1 MYPLSP
7 HALALGSPVRMNLYE
22 ALLLPQKRARGAVG
36 GGREEGERIRE
47 NYWQGK
53 QRWNKIVRQKSSRR
67 RECDPGAPPLPRGRL
82 KSSSAITSPR
92 IPGFSLYIH
101 TYAKFNL

>member
-7 HALALGSPVRMNLYE
+7 HALALGSPVRMNLKE

-47 NYWQGK
+47 NYWEGK
-53 QRWNKIVRQKSSRR
+53 QRWNKIVRQKSPPVGGNVIR
-67 RECDPGAPPLPRGRL
+67 DPPPIPPGAPEIRQCRSLSTHPRFF
-82 KSSSAITSPR
+82 P
-92 IPGFSLYIH
+92 IH
-101 TYAKFNL
+101 PYLR